1 MKNFLIIL
9 TSTLLLSGISKQ
21 CEAQRDYR
29 NGYIITLQ
37 QDTIRGLILHTGVAN
52 ISKECVFKKN
62 AQDNS
67 VKYKP
72 FDITGFRF
80 DEGKYYIS
88 KELPLRSGAKSFF
101 AEYLIKGKSNIY
113 YCCDEDDH
121 YFIEI
126 ENGKIYE
133 LTEPEKIFGDENTG
147 SYYAP
152 KLYTNKLKV
161 LMKDCNN
168 IDKEIDNTILTHASL
183 IKLSKKYHEGVCDSE
198 KCIIF
203 ERKLKQRKYNYGF
216 DASTSLSKLHFGKYV
231 ESQFSTV
238 VSAGGHISI
247 SPVLFSDEKLSLQLD
262 LIIQKHSNYTLINK
276 SKENPVRV
284 IYKNIDYYINSDRVV
299 QYSPTYFLV
308 KKLNV
313 NMNILAVKLPL
324 SFNYTFLISR
334 LRPYLGIGFS
344 NMLIFNQ
351 NKDFI
356 YTETYDKYKKSIPTF
371 LIGGIG
377 NGGIKYRIKNNKD
390 ILFGFSYERLFNT
403 EINQI
408 QRVSNEQIYFKIGY
422 NF

>member
-1 MKNFLIIL
+1 
-9 TSTLLLSGISKQ
+9 
-21 CEAQRDYR
+21 
-29 NGYIITLQ
+29 
-37 QDTIRGLILHTGVAN
+37 
-52 ISKECVFKKN
+52 
-62 AQDNS
+62 
-67 VKYKP
+67 
-72 FDITGFRF
+72 
-80 DEGKYYIS
+80 
-88 KELPLRSGAKSFF
+88 
-101 AEYLIKGKSNIY
+101 
-113 YCCDEDDH
+113 
-121 YFIEI
+121 
-126 ENGKIYE
+126 
-133 LTEPEKIFGDENTG
+133 
-147 SYYAP
+147 
-152 KLYTNKLKV
+152 
-161 LMKDCNN
+161 
-168 IDKEIDNTILTHASL
+168 
-183 IKLSKKYHEGVCDSE
+183 
-198 KCIIF
+198 
-203 ERKLKQRKYNYGF
+203 
-216 DASTSLSKLHFGKYV
+216 
-231 ESQFSTV
+231 
-238 VSAGGHISI
+238 
-247 SPVLFSDEKLSLQLD
+247 LFSDEKLSLQLD